1 MDRPLEIDEQEWQAR
16 CQLAALYR
24 LIAYYKMTDL
34 IDTHISL
41 RLAHQPEYFLINK
54 YGVTFDRMRAS
65 DLVKIDHEGNIVA
78 PYDHGKMVNVAGF
91 VIHSA
96 LHHAREDINCVI
108 HTHTADGIAV
118 SAQTQGLLPLSQ
130 HALKFYHNIAY
141 HEYEGIAFSTEERVR
156 LVKDMAH
163 YRCMILRNHGLLATG
178 DTVARAFHE
187 IYFLERACQIQIKAL
202 SSSSLHYPNPE
213 VREHTL
219 KQFESPQAEP
229 IIMAA
234 WNAALSLI
242 EDQKADY
249 CQ

>member
-1 MDRPLEIDEQEWQAR
+1 MDKPLEIDEQEWQAR

-78 PYDHGKMVNVAGF
+78 HYDEGKMVNVAGF

-96 LHHAREDINCVI
+96 LHHARADINCVI

-130 HALKFYHNIAY
+130 HALKFYQNIAY

-202 SSSSLHYPNPE
+202 SSSSLHYPSPE